1 MVEDPFRGQDTMYNY
16 DRRITAAA
24 KDPTYL
30 KPDYEKVKLRAAAK
44 KPPSSAGDAAE
55 LDTKQL
61 YEETIKLLKAKKLGP
76 ARAYLDEL
84 GIRKDNKKKIP
95 DLEKTYKITGPMLA
109 ILQDRADQVNGNV

>member
-1 MVEDPFRGQDTMYNY
+1 MYNY

-95 DLEKTYKITGPMLA
+95 DLEKTYKITGPMLS